1 MTVRP
6 KTARAALALVLALV
20 LPALACA
27 AAAAPAGVPAASPEP
42 QKKKKASDEKN
53 PQAQYEMG
61 VIALRYGLT
70 DEAVRYGQAAVALDP
85 EHFDGWNLLGS
96 AYYTKGEF
104 DLAAEAYGK
113 AAALKPKDGEV
124 RRNLGLALAETGRTD
139 EAEAALKAAYAA
151 DGSAETVFFLGK
163 LCYNAQRYEEALA
176 YALESIKKD
185 GRSPK
190 AYNLKGVIL
199 NQLGRHAEA
208 AGSFQ
213 AGLVLAPEDVGLMV
227 NLGIAYINSGEPG
240 KARATLE
247 AALPKVKDEGL
258 RKRISDY
265 LQAIKDDRAS
275 AL

>member
-20 LPALACA
+20 LPVLACA

-85 EHFDGWNLLGS
+85 GHFDGWNLLGS

-151 DGSAETVFFLGK
+151 DGSADTVFFLGK

-176 YALESIKKD
+176 NALESIKNGGMTATVKQD
-185 GRSPK
+185 GD
-190 AYNLKGVIL
+190 A
-199 NQLGRHAEA
+199 
-208 AGSFQ
+208 
-213 AGLVLAPEDVGLMV
+213 M
-227 NLGIAYINSGEPG
+227 G
-240 KARATLE
+240 KANIRIAFNGATGKEWLDGTDYVYTTE
-247 AALPKVKDEGL
+247 DAFHCI
-258 RKRISDY
+258 RIPYAKITSVE
-265 LQAIKDDRAS
+265 
-275 AL
+275 